1 LRLRK
6 EGPGLY
12 SPILWQIEMLLK
24 KSDRTGFQPSLA
36 GVRNLTQGDAPG
48 WYESRRWRQ
57 GVPFQKSGLFQQSLK
72 PFVVGGFLA
81 GRLKAKALGYQ
92 LCAPSQKQNGD
103 LLGIV

>member
-1 LRLRK
+1 VADRDAA
-6 EGPGLY
+6 E
-12 SPILWQIEMLLK
+12 

-48 WYESRRWRQ
+48 WYESRHWRQ